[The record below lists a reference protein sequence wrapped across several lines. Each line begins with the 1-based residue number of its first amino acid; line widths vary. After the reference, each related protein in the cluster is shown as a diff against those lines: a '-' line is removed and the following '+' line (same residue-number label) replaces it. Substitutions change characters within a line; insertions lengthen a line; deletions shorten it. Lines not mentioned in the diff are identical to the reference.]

1 LSARLLVVEDEPSM
15 LKGLMDVLT
24 VKGYQAESAT
34 RGDDGLRMA
43 LQGSYDLIL
52 LDVMLPG
59 LSGFDVLRQLREA
72 GIRTPVMLLTAKN
85 TEMDKVL
92 GFELGV
98 DDYVTKPFSLLEL
111 LGRIGALLRRAA
123 PPPAAPTTDDAVLRF
138 GAVSVDLKRY
148 VLTRDD
154 QPIDLPAKAFEVLKV
169 LVRKQGEVVSR
180 DTLMDEVWGDEA
192 FLNQRTVNN
201 LVVKI
206 RQAIE
211 TDAAAPCYLKTVHG
225 VGYRLDL

>member
-1 LSARLLVVEDEPSM
+1 MGARLLVVEDEPSM
-15 LKGLMDVLT
+15 LKGLMDVLA
-24 VKGYQAESAT
+24 VKGYQAESAM
-34 RGDDGLRMA
+34 RGDDALRMA
-43 LQGSYDLIL
+43 MTGDFDLIL

-59 LSGFDVLRQLREA
+59 LSGFDVLRQLRDA
-72 GIRTPVMLLTAKN
+72 GKRTPVMLLTAKN

-111 LGRIGALLRRAA
+111 LGRIGALLRRSA
-123 PPPAAPTTDDAVLRF
+123 PAPTPEAEETVIRF
-138 GAVSVDLKRY
+138 GAATVDLKRY
-148 VLTRDD
+148 LLTRDGK
-154 QPIDLPAKAFEVLKV
+154 PLELPAKAFEVLKV
-169 LVRKQGEVVSR
+169 LHEKQGEVVSR

-211 TDAAAPCYLKTVHG
+211 VDAAEPRHLKTVHG